1 MKCDFKKSF
10 LKDLKAHKHD
20 QNFLA
25 HVKGIVLEI
34 EKAALTSEIKNLK
47 KLRGEKKYYR
57 IRSGRYRVGIRI
69 DNDIVSFVRALPRK
83 DIYRY
88 FP

>member
-1 MKCDFKKSF
+1 MKCDYRKSF
-10 LKDLKAHKHD
+10 LKDLKVHKQD
-20 QNFLA
+20 QDFLT

-34 EKAALTSEIKNLK
+34 EKAVSISEIKNLK
-47 KLRGEKKYYR
+47 KLKGEKNYYR
-57 IRSGRYRVGIRI
+57 IRSGRYRVGIKI
-69 DNDIVSFVRALPRK
+69 CDDIVSFVRALPRK

>member
-1 MKCDFKKSF
+1 MKCNFRKSF

-20 QNFLA
+20 CDFLTQ
-25 HVKGIVLEI
+25 VKGIVLEI
-34 EKAALTSEIKNLK
+34 EKAASISEIKNLK
-47 KLRGEKKYYR
+47 KLKGEKTYYR
-57 IRSGRYRVGIRI
+57 IRSGRYRVGIKI
-69 DNDIVSFVRALPRK
+69 DNNIVAFVRALPRK